1 MTDIKTRTVQEEVVL
16 FLYERQHLRTSDNT
30 PINTPRIIVQ
40 PDLAVLEGLFT
51 DFKTFLKVKEI
62 TTRDE
67 WRQLENKDDFNL
79 LLDPAWKGPKSVD
92 VHNKFKIQ
100 DETNEFNGQK
110 AGWEDICQSSSV
122 QELWENIRVRKR
134 KKVTASQDKD
144 DKEKKQNLSEGVM
157 TSSQGKETD
166 AELSEFLI

>member
-1 MTDIKTRTVQEEVVL
+1 M
-16 FLYERQHLRTSDNT
+16 F
-30 PINTPRIIVQ
+30 IVQ

-51 DFKTFLKVKEI
+51 KFKTFLKEKEI

-110 AGWEDICQSSSV
+110 AGWEDICQSSSL

-144 DKEKKQNLSEGVM
+144 DKEKSQRDGKLSEGVM
-157 TSSQGKETD
+157 ISSQGKETD
-166 AELSEFLI
+166 VALLSSSVEDEDEAGERLIYHQ